1 MITILCVG
9 NSFGT
14 TVLYYTHSNIQD
26 DIRKKRKD
34 DFNTTVSLFQK
45 FSHFPYKTTSA
56 SHTGSIPEWECHDNF
71 TYYFHFFII
80 TTFIFP
86 LTVRFRSRRAK
97 KSTLAVILFYS
108 SYPPPLPL
116 PLPPLLPSLSL
127 YTSPN
132 SPPLTIPHPFLSCSQ

>member
-116 PLPPLLPSLSL
+116 PPLLPSLSL